1 MMFAR
6 ALLMVTLV
14 ALSGPGQAAT
24 VRELGAAE
32 LRQAVGSGAILSPK
46 RVLDVVVRSTGGE
59 PIEARAF
66 ELDKTYYR
74 IVVKKPNGSVVSVI
88 IDASTGK
95 EVSKS
100 SAVGRQVAAAAENGV
115 HK

>member
-1 MMFAR
+1 MFAR

-59 PIEARAF
+59 PIEARPAGPG
-66 ELDKTYYR
+66 E
-74 IVVKKPNGSVVSVI
+74 
-88 IDASTGK
+88 
-95 EVSKS
+95 
-100 SAVGRQVAAAAENGV
+100 RQRPPQRHHPG
-115 HK
+115 HDF